1 MKMNK
6 KNYVAPVAEEILLT
20 LGSPVLVIISGVLDG
35 DEEEAEGDGTE
46 QLGGEVRSDWDNIWV
61 NM

>member
-20 LGSPVLVIISGVLDG
+20 LGSPVLVIISGLQDG
-35 DEEEAEGDGTE
+35 DEDVAEGDGTE

>member
-20 LGSPVLVIISGVLDG
+20 LGSPVLVIISGLKDG
-35 DEEEAEGDGTE
+35 EEEVAKGDGE
-46 QLGGEVRSDWDNIWV
+46 DQLAGEVRSDWDNIWV

>member
-20 LGSPVLVIISGVLDG
+20 LGSPVLVKISGLQDG
-35 DEEEAEGDGTE
+35 VEEVAEGDGSD
-46 QLGGEVRSDWDNIWV
+46 QLAGEVRSDWDNIWV

>member
-20 LGSPVLVIISGVLDG
+20 LGSPVLVIISGLQDG
-35 DEEEAEGDGTE
+35 DEEEAEGDGKD
-46 QLGGEVRSDWDNIWV
+46 QLAGEVRSDWDNIWV

>member
-20 LGSPVLVIISGVLDG
+20 LGSPVLVKISGVLDG
-35 DEEEAEGDGTE
+35 DEEEAEGDGQD
-46 QLGGEVRSDWDNIWV
+46 QLAGEVRSDWDNIWV

>member
-6 KNYVAPVAEEILLT
+6 KKYVPPVAEEILLT
-20 LGSPVLVIISGVLDG
+20 LGSPVLVIISGMQDG
-35 DEEEAEGDGTE
+35 GEEEAEGDGTE